1 MVEGDLVDLTLPS
14 LLQAM
19 SRECSTA
26 ILRLQRDGNS
36 GAMYFAEGV
45 LVHAVTGQASGD
57 EAACELLGWPD
68 GRFRLARDGEPQP
81 RTITDRLARLVVE
94 TEAAGGRRERPSSDS
109 ERSGDEELLHD
120 LLTQLTRLE
129 QDTTRLQEGH
139 VEGGT
144 VAALLLVTSV
154 VNSMVAAVTARC
166 SDPGVRPSHVL
177 PRLAEEHPY
186 TQLLGED
193 RDRISIATAAGVL
206 KSWNSNT
213 ESRSHLYLE
222 LCRALLDVLVFYGN
236 TASTFFRSNREREEW
251 RATFAVFVDGLREA
265 IQHVDEPAESRP

>member
-94 TEAAGGRRERPSSDS
+94 TEAAAGQRERRSSDS

-265 IQHVDEPAESRP
+265 IQHVDEPAESQA